1 MSPNAS
7 SSHTSSP
14 KLTRN
19 RAALFILTAIVVVLY
34 YLPVGRTDYF
44 ERWGGGTYGAR
55 LARQSTVGD
64 VTPNGPAAR
73 AGLRNGDTI
82 VSKPFEVE
90 APRFNFPLAGEST
103 KYTVERGGVRRTVL
117 LTAQPSEFTRL
128 DAFGSVLALIPATIF
143 LIVAFMLVYA
153 RPGVMTWSFFVFSVG
168 YFGTAPSLAYWLHV
182 APSWLY
188 VAITFVLMAI
198 FGNISVL
205 AILPFALRFPEGSI
219 EGWTRKADPF
229 VWAIV
234 IIGFGL
240 SIASWYLYVVEGI
253 RAPYQVFIDS
263 VLPLFS
269 LAAATAILWARY
281 RETTAR
287 EQQRLGFVMLGF
299 VLSFAGYAAYFLPT
313 ENGAQTAAQLV
324 IQNVAVLMPICVAY
338 AALRTRVLDVNF
350 VLNRAIV
357 YSGISLIVIA
367 LVSLLD
373 WLASRILAEQR
384 LTTAIELVVTIGIG
398 LLLDRVNRAFS
409 DTVDRVFFRRRH
421 AAEKYLRRAA
431 AALPYSS
438 DERAIAEGLMYEP
451 VRALDLSAA
460 ALYKR
465 EPGGARYYGVGTSS
479 DTLVAPPGF
488 DDNDALV
495 RFLRSDE
502 EPVWLD
508 QLRAASSRHID
519 DIYVVAIPVT
529 LRHEIV
535 AIVLYGAHRN
545 GAQLDP
551 EEMELLR
558 HLAHEAA
565 HAYDHVEAERAREL
579 VRKLQA
585 TSPGTA

>member
-1 MSPNAS
+1 MSATAS
-7 SSHTSSP
+7 SSHTR
-14 KLTRN
+14 LAAH
-19 RAALFILTAIVVVLY
+19 RAALVILTAIVVVLY
-34 YLPVGRTDYF
+34 YAPAGRVDYV
-44 ERWGGGTYGAR
+44 ERWGGGTFGASLQR
-55 LARQSTVGD
+55 FMKIENVIPG
-64 VTPNGPAAR
+64 GPAAR
-73 AGLRNGDTI
+73 AGIRNGDKI
-82 VSKPFEVE
+82 VMKPLEP
-90 APRFNFPLAGEST
+90 ASPRFNFPLAGEST
-103 KYTVERGGVRRTVL
+103 QFTVEHDGVRRNVT
-117 LTAQPSEFTRL
+117 LTADTVPFTRL
-128 DAFGSVLALIPATIF
+128 DALGGLLALIPGTIF

-153 RPGVMTWSFFVFSVG
+153 RPGIMTWAFFVFSVG
-168 YFGTAPSLAYWLHV
+168 YFGTAPSLAFWMHAV
-182 APSWLY
+182 PSWLY
-188 VAITFVLMAI
+188 LPMTFVLMAI

-205 AILPFALRFPEGSI
+205 AILPFALRFPDGSI
-219 EGWTRKADPF
+219 GDWRRKVNPF
-229 VWAIV
+229 VWIIV
-234 IIGFGL
+234 AGGFAL
-240 SIASWYLYVVEGI
+240 SFVSWFMYIFQGAV
-253 RAPYQVFIDS
+253 APYQLYMDS
-263 VLPLFS
+263 ALPLFA
-269 LAAATAILWARY
+269 LAAAMAILWIRY

-287 EQQRLGFVMLGF
+287 EQQRLGFVMAGF
-299 VLSFAGYAAYFLPT
+299 VLSFASYAAYFLPT
-313 ENGAQTAAQLV
+313 ETGAQTAAQLV
-324 IQNVAVLMPICVAY
+324 IQNLAVLMPICVAY
-338 AALRTRVLDVNF
+338 AALRTRVLDINF

-357 YSGISLIVIA
+357 YSGLSLIVIA

-384 LTTAIELVVTIGIG
+384 LTTAIELLVTIGIG
-398 LLLDRVNRAFS
+398 LLLDRVNRTFS
-409 DTVDRVFFRRRH
+409 NTVDRVFFRRRH
-421 AAEKYLRRAA
+421 EAEKYLRRAA

-438 DERAIAEGLMYEP
+438 DERAIADGLMYEP

-460 ALYKR
+460 ALYR
-465 EPGGARYYGVGTSS
+465 RDAARGRYYGIGTSS
-479 DTLVAPPGF
+479 ETIVAPPGF

-495 RFLRSDE
+495 RFLRTDE